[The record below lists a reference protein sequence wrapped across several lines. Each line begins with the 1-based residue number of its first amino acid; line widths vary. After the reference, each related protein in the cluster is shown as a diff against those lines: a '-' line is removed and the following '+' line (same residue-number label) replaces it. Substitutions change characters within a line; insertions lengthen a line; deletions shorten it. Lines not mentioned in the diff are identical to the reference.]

1 MLRYFTVM
9 PPEPQNL
16 RITKEEAAAGARA
29 IVRLF
34 HAWQL
39 SDHEACQLLGGID
52 RVTWARWKDGR
63 RMRISQDLAT
73 RLGLLLSINA
83 SLRSIY
89 GTEPLSRE
97 WVKRPN
103 SKFNSS
109 TPLKIMTS
117 GTILSIIE
125 VRDWLAR
132 QIEIGNRQFERI
144 LS

>member
-34 HAWQL
+34 RAWAL
-39 SDHEACQLLGGID
+39 SDSEACELLGGID

-73 RLGLLLSINA
+73 RLGLILSIHA
-83 SLRSIY
+83 SLRMLY
-89 GTEPLSRE
+89 HERNTCYA
-97 WVKRPN
+97 WVKKPN
-103 SKFNSS
+103 RQFSGS
-109 TPLKIMTS
+109 TPLEVMTA

-125 VRDWLAR
+125 VRDYLTDQCTR
-132 QIEIGNRQFERI
+132 
-144 LS
+144 LSP